1 MTDAPMPLGI
11 AMVTFFPKGGVTV
24 ATMRAAMSRRAALAK
39 CLKNNKQAASKFT
52 DCSRYTPSYSGQ
64 FRAFSERIG
73 GAA

>member
-1 MTDAPMPLGI
+1 MLSHCKVVGGTGI
-11 AMVTFFPKGGVTV
+11 EPVTPT
-24 ATMRAAMSRRAALAK
+24 MSRRAALAK